1 MATCPTCRKELHEGL
16 TSLEFQENGL
26 TITVTEIPALVCEC
40 GEVVIKSSVA
50 EYVSDLVDRIV
61 ELERVHYGEEAKER
75 LYVREVALAVA
86 A

>member
-1 MATCPTCRKELHEGL
+1 MLANWAMRLIG
-16 TSLEFQENGL
+16 SN
-26 TITVTEIPALVCEC
+26 
-40 GEVVIKSSVA
+40 A

-61 ELERVHYGEEAKER
+61 ELERVHYREGTKER

>member
-1 MATCPTCRKELHEGL
+1 MATCPICRKELHEGF
-16 TSLEFQENGL
+16 TSLEFHENGL
-26 TITVTEIPALVCEC
+26 TITVTRIPALVCEC

-61 ELERVHYGEEAKER
+61 ELERVHYGEGAKER

>member
-1 MATCPTCRKELHEGL
+1 MTTCPICRKELHEGL
-16 TSLEFQENGL
+16 TSLEFHENGL
-26 TITVTEIPALVCEC
+26 TITITRIPALVCEC

-61 ELERVHYGEEAKER
+61 EFERVHYGEGAKER

>member
-1 MATCPTCRKELHEGL
+1 MATCPICRKELHEGL
-16 TSLEFQENGL
+16 TSLEFHEDGL
-26 TITVTEIPALVCEC
+26 TITVNRIPALVCEC

-61 ELERVHYGEEAKER
+61 ELERVHYGEGTKER
-75 LYVREVALAVA
+75 LYVKEVALAVA

>member
-1 MATCPTCRKELHEGL
+1 MATCPICRREVHEGF
-16 TSLEFQENGL
+16 TSLEFHENGL
-26 TITVTEIPALVCEC
+26 TITVTRIPALVCEC

-61 ELERVHYGEEAKER
+61 ELEQVHYGEGAKER

>member
-1 MATCPTCRKELHEGL
+1 MHEGL
-16 TSLEFQENGL
+16 TSLESYENGL
-26 TITVTEIPALVCEC
+26 TITVTRIPALVCEC

-61 ELERVHYGEEAKER
+61 ELERAHYGEEAKER
-75 LYVREVALAVA
+75 LYVREVELAVA

>member
-1 MATCPTCRKELHEGL
+1 
-16 TSLEFQENGL
+16 
-26 TITVTEIPALVCEC
+26 VCEC

-61 ELERVHYGEEAKER
+61 ELERVHYGEGAKER